1 VIEQQVGKETADE
14 KEQSTMESL
23 VPDEFKTKPNLDR
36 KASEPNPNT
45 PSISSTLSPASASV
59 PTKRPNG
66 PSPNGDLTSL
76 GSSSSLSSTLSR
88 SSKRGGKRGAERPK
102 LKDLDWRGE
111 EDGMLWWECLWE
123 GMDGIGGTNK
133 KGQRCFDRVR
143 IWWVELDEEE
153 VQHGEGTAE
162 HKVE

>member
-36 KASEPNPNT
+36 KASEPDPNP
-45 PSISSTLSPASASV
+45 PSISSASASV

-66 PSPNGDLTSL
+66 PSPNEDLTSL

-88 SSKRGGKRGAERPK
+88 SSKRGGKKGAERPK